1 MSGAATPVRTV
12 VRRRWACKQDGCGQ
26 TRLTP
31 VSTSFAPICQ
41 VHGGPMA
48 KLRKVTRVRTA
59 RWWPR

>member
-1 MSGAATPVRTV
+1 MSGTRTPARTV

-31 VSTSFAPICQ
+31 VSSNVAPICP
-41 VHGGPMA
+41 VHGSPMA

-59 RWWPR
+59 R